1 MDDYCAI
8 CGDPM
13 NQKYVQGLPCSHKY
27 HYECIQKSFMCDRK
41 KTNQCPLCR
50 NPSGLLPLVNGLP
63 KLIRGV
69 HYEGIYPCYESTRC
83 CELLKSGNRKGQPC
97 NSKCMLGFSICKR
110 HHTLKLKKESK
121 NKITINQEEQAI
133 KLGDALEQ
141 VQVEQLIYVTGI
153 INA

>member
-1 MDDYCAI
+1 M
-8 CGDPM
+8 
-13 NQKYVQGLPCSHKY
+13 
-27 HYECIQKSFMCDRK
+27 
-41 KTNQCPLCR
+41 
-50 NPSGLLPLVNGLP
+50 NGLP
-63 KLIRGV
+63 KLIKGI
-69 HYEGIYPCYESTRC
+69 HYEGCFPCYESTKC

-121 NKITINQEEQAI
+121 NKITINHEEQAI
-133 KLGDALEQ
+133 KLGDALDQ